1 MASEVHPVECVIFGG
16 GIAGLWLLDEL
27 RRAGRS
33 AVLLEANALGAG
45 QTIWSQGI
53 IHGGLKYTLDGLM
66 NASAAAIKD
75 MPSFWR
81 ECLAGKREPDLSAA
95 RVKSECC
102 YLWRTDSMAS
112 KLGMIGARVGLRTS
126 SESVE
131 EDDRPAAL
139 EGCPG
144 TVARVAEPVIDTAS
158 VLSALARRN
167 EARIAAYDPSR
178 LKVERAGL
186 SGWDITIIEPASE
199 QSLTLRATRRVFLTA
214 GNGNGELAARFGLP
228 DARESMQVRAL
239 RMVMVRGDA
248 GRLPELNGHCVD
260 GARTRVTITSAIDSG
275 GRRVWQVG
283 GELAERGAAMSES
296 ELIAAAKR
304 ELASVL
310 PAFTPD
316 AYEYTTYESPRAEIQ
331 NKGKRPESSGWV
343 EREGVVRAWPTKL
356 VLAPMLAVELVGT
369 LPEGSAES
377 SDVES
382 ALIGWTRP
390 EVAAYPWENPE
401 GWSRG

>member
-1 MASEVHPVECVIFGG
+1 MASEIHPVECVIFGG

-33 AVLLEANALGAG
+33 AVLLESRALGTG

-66 NASAAAIKD
+66 NASATAIRD

-102 YLWRTDSMAS
+102 YLWRTDSMSS

-126 SESVE
+126 SETVE
-131 EDDRPAAL
+131 EVDRPPAL
-139 EGCPG
+139 AGCPG

-167 EARIAAYDPSR
+167 EAWIAAYELSR
-178 LKVERAGL
+178 LNVERAG
-186 SGWDITIIEPASE
+186 SSVWDITIVDPVTG
-199 QSLTLRATRRVFLTA
+199 QHVTLRATQRVFLTA
-214 GNGNGELAARFGLP
+214 GNGNGELSERFGLS

-239 RMVMVRGDA
+239 KMVMVRGDA
-248 GRLPELNGHCVD
+248 ERLPELHGHCVD
-260 GARTRVTITSAIDSG
+260 GARTRVTITSAIDSR

-283 GELAERGAAMSES
+283 GEIAERGAAVSAA
-296 ELIAAAKR
+296 ELVAMAKQ

-310 PAFTPD
+310 PSFTSDAF
-316 AYEYTTYESPRAEIQ
+316 EYATYEAPRAEIQ
-331 NKGKRPESSGWV
+331 NNGKRPESSGWV

-356 VLAPMLAVELVGT
+356 VLAPMLAVELVGM
-369 LPEGSAES
+369 LPEGSAEA
-377 SDVES
+377 SDSGS
-382 ALIGWTRP
+382 ALNGWTRP
-390 EVAAYPWENPE
+390 EVAAYPWEKPA